1 MKIKHKNNNQLC
13 KRNICNECDFLR
25 YKKEKEIDDKKVK
38 RWIEILDGTN
48 KRNSVSEL
56 KSTDFTY
63 FDKRLNK
70 NRLDNLNLPIE

>member
-25 YKKEKEIDDKKVK
+25 DKKEKEIDDKKVK

-48 KRNSVSEL
+48 KRNSVPEL
-56 KSTDFTY
+56 
-63 FDKRLNK
+63 
-70 NRLDNLNLPIE
+70 